1 MQKWNL
7 QKLLEIPLWY
17 PRSESNR
24 DQRNRNPLF
33 YPLNY
38 RGIPDR
44 DCKFN
49 HFFRLAK
56 CRGGIYWLYLHL
68 HMKPGIIRVAVVGVG
83 NRAHKY
89 LSCLP
94 ADVKVTCLVEPDA
107 LRLSQAA
114 ESCGVPPECRFSRPE
129 DFFAAARPVD
139 AVIITAPDRMHV
151 PLTLASLGSGY
162 PVLLEKPAALSMP
175 EYQELLD
182 TECRTGVRVGL
193 CLPMRYHPCFC
204 RIGAIVR
211 SGELGALQAIEHTEY
226 VGLDRMCHTFV
237 RGGWSRREEAG
248 PIFLSK
254 CSHDADFLL
263 SLTGGHVLSV
273 QSQGSLLRYRKESAP
288 GEATARCLNCPL
300 RKSCRFSAVDLYLRR
315 QEWVSGFDIPD
326 GSTLEDVIQEELR
339 HGRYGRCVYHCDNNV
354 FDYQKVS
361 VQLDRTVSLS
371 MVLDGLTD
379 KEGREMRI
387 HGERGTLEL
396 IGETIT
402 VSTAAGSRQEHFP
415 ALAGAP
421 LHAGADRRI
430 LEDFFASLRE
440 NRPMEA
446 SLDGS
451 LEAHRLCFL
460 AG

>member
-1 MQKWNL
+1 MGS
-7 QKLLEIPLWY
+7 QKL
-17 PRSESNR
+17 
-24 DQRNRNPLF
+24 
-33 YPLNY
+33 
-38 RGIPDR
+38 
-44 DCKFN
+44 
-49 HFFRLAK
+49 
-56 CRGGIYWLYLHL
+56 
-68 HMKPGIIRVAVVGVG
+68 IRVAVVGVG

-94 ADVKVTCLVEPDA
+94 EDVSVTCLVEPDP

-114 ESCGVPPECRFSRPE
+114 KACGVPPEGCFTRTEEFYMAP
-129 DFFAAARPVD
+129 RPVD

-151 PLTLASLGSGY
+151 PLTLAALRSGY
-162 PVLLEKPAALSMP
+162 PVLLEKPAALKMAD
-175 EYQELLD
+175 YQELI
-182 TECRTGVRVGL
+182 EAEHKSGIRVGL

-204 RIGAIVR
+204 RIREIVL
-211 SGELGALQAIEHTEY
+211 SGELGGLQAIEHTEY

-263 SLTGGHVLSV
+263 SLTGGKVVSV
-273 QSQGSLLRYRKESAP
+273 RSEGSLMRYRSLNAP
-288 GEATARCLNCPL
+288 QEAASRCVACPL
-300 RKSCRFSAVDLYLRR
+300 QRSCRFSAVDLYQRR
-315 QEWVSGFDIPD
+315 KEWVSGFDIPE
-326 GSTLEDVIQEELR
+326 GSTLASVIQTELLQ
-339 HGRYGRCVYHCDNNV
+339 GRYGRCVYYCDNDV
-354 FDYQKVS
+354 YDYQKVD
-361 VQLDRTVSLS
+361 VVLDHPVTLS
-371 MVLDGLTD
+371 MTLDGLSD

-387 HGERGTLEL
+387 LGSEGSLEL
-396 IGETIT
+396 IGETLT
-402 VSTAAGSRQEHFP
+402 VRSGNGVREESFP

-451 LEAHRLCFL
+451 MEAHLLCFL
-460 AG
+460 AN